1 MKLDSKST
9 LGILL
14 ITISIL
20 TLIPFIGLTDFH
32 TKGEPREAIVAV
44 SMLDSGNWILP
55 ENNGGDMAY
64 TTHVPLGNCRNVIF
78 GRRSDRIYL
87 QISVSFISNY
97 YCIVYILILCQK
109 DE

>member
-64 TTHVPLGNCRNVIF
+64 KPPMFHWA
-78 GRRSDRIYL
+78 IYL

>member
-55 ENNGGDMAY
+55 EIIAEIWLTNHPCSIGQL
-64 TTHVPLGNCRNVIF
+64 P
-78 GRRSDRIYL
+78 
-87 QISVSFISNY
+87 
-97 YCIVYILILCQK
+97 
-109 DE
+109 

>member
-32 TKGEPREAIVAV
+32 TKGEPREAIGYYPKIMAEIWLTNHPC
-44 SMLDSGNWILP
+44 SIGQLP
-55 ENNGGDMAY
+55 
-64 TTHVPLGNCRNVIF
+64 
-78 GRRSDRIYL
+78 
-87 QISVSFISNY
+87 
-97 YCIVYILILCQK
+97 
-109 DE
+109 